1 MSNTD
6 LADKLTSAI
15 EAKRNDVTLA
25 TWKYQKDENMN
36 QKEVKLYSMDE
47 EELNKC
53 YKHCNS
59 MLFSKNKKLPGRYKL
74 LEIIK
79 LERYACNAELL
90 KRYEAIKFAPKSED
104 RENTEAS
111 NVAAFHSALR
121 EYLDKEEVKAVVPR
135 DAWYSTPIST
145 VVDVPAEFQSIPI
158 RIVLKALS
166 NSLGLFDARHITQH
180 FIFHDLGVWP
190 TKQEIKE
197 YLVSTDNKI
206 KKMSKEE
213 RIMLNLHIKADKK
226 IRLNPQGLSYIEF
239 RAMYQ
244 LKSKMYYDLTK
255 QQLITL
261 RDKVLYKLE
270 DLVNSHIRFWESKKT
285 EIEKIAEL
293 KGYKLN

>member
-1 MSNTD
+1 MNNTD

-15 EAKRNDVTLA
+15 EAKKNDITLA

-36 QKEVKLYSMDE
+36 QKEVKLYSMSE

-59 MLFSKNKKLPGRYKL
+59 MLYSKNKKVPGRYKL

-79 LERYACNAELL
+79 FERYACNAELL
-90 KRYEAIKFAPKSED
+90 KRYEAIKFAPKNED
-104 RENTEAS
+104 RENTESS
-111 NVAAFHSALR
+111 NIAAFHTALR
-121 EYLDKEEVKAVVPR
+121 EYLDKDEVKAAVPR
-135 DAWYSTPIST
+135 ESWYTTPVSI
-145 VVDVPAEFQSIPI
+145 VVDVPAEFQTIPI
-158 RIVLKALS
+158 RTVLKALS
-166 NSLGLFDARHITQH
+166 NSLGMFDARHITQH

-197 YLVSTDNKI
+197 YFIVDKNK
-206 KKMSKEE
+206 KLNKEE
-213 RIMLNLHIKADKK
+213 QIMFNLHIKPDKK

-270 DLVNSHIRFWESKKT
+270 DLVNSHIRFWESKKD